1 MIFLHYSQLLC
12 CSSLAE
18 RFLLDT
24 KYLGEFKVRKSSI
37 AGLEII
43 S

>member
-12 CSSLAE
+12 CSSLTE

-24 KYLGEFKVRKSSI
+24 KYLGEFNVRKSSL
-37 AGLEII
+37 GGFEII